1 MRSPQD
7 DKVEPTILLF
17 LKGYQF
23 SCNPPPTHPHT
34 REMILLEGRKL
45 EEVITL
51 EQQEVCGSLQ
61 TAEPSLLSS
70 GTQKYLEDLLVSIW
84 VVQEAVQL
92 PCHPI

>member
-1 MRSPQD
+1 M
-7 DKVEPTILLF
+7 EPTILLF

-34 REMILLEGRKL
+34 REMILLEERKL
-45 EEVITL
+45 EEVIAL

-61 TAEPSLLSS
+61 TAGPSLLSS
-70 GTQKYLEDLLVSIW
+70 GTQKYLEDLLVSVW